1 MAALGG
7 VEVGRR
13 IYIHINN
20 TNPVL
25 IEGSPE
31 RRTIEAAGWELAHD
45 GLEVIP

>member
-1 MAALGG
+1 MRG
-7 VEVGRR
+7 VGKRR

-31 RRTIEAAGWELAHD
+31 RRKVEAAGWEVAAD
-45 GLEVIP
+45 GLEIVL